1 MLILKITMVPFF
13 IAAVTLAGR
22 RWGAGIAGLLAGFP
36 VVAGPIVI
44 LIAVEQ
50 GSEFGAVASIAAM
63 SAVAGLLAFGIAY
76 CWASV
81 RWSWPVA
88 LACGTAAWLLT
99 AGALAALPSLPQVAL
114 TVATVSLIL
123 APCLLPRPRDLPLPA
138 SGASLSDLP
147 YRMIAGALL
156 TLLVTT
162 LAASLGGVWAGLLAV
177 FPVIGLVLA
186 VFIHRAHG
194 PHQVAS
200 MYRGMVRGLYSFA
213 AFFLVLA
220 VLWPRIE
227 FWSAC
232 VLAVVAGIAAQAIV
246 QLLIWCNNQLNG
258 EAASGVR

>member
-50 GSEFGAVASIAAM
+50 GAEFGAVASIAAM
-63 SAVAGLLAFGIAY
+63 SAVASLLAFGIAY
-76 CWASV
+76 CWASL

-88 LACGTAAWLLT
+88 LACGTAAWLLS

-114 TVATVSLIL
+114 AVAALSLIL
-123 APCLLPRPRDLPLPA
+123 APRLLPRELPLSA
-138 SGASLSDLP
+138 SGAGLSDLP

-156 TLLVTT
+156 TILVTT
-162 LAASLGGVWAGLLAV
+162 VAASLGGVWAGLLAV

-186 VFIHRAHG
+186 VFMHRAHG
-194 PHQVAS
+194 PHQVAH

-232 VLAVVAGIAAQAIV
+232 MLAVVAGITVQAVV
-246 QLLIWCNNQLNG
+246 QLLVRSNNQLNDD
-258 EAASGVR
+258 AASGAR